1 MRRSK
6 RAEKIEIDK
15 MNIECAREEKKRNQ
29 QKLTEKKKI
38 FTLVDE
44 NTHDVQIE

>member
-15 MNIECAREEKKRNQ
+15 MNIECARERKKTKPTKTDREKKD
-29 QKLTEKKKI
+29 
-38 FTLVDE
+38 F
-44 NTHDVQIE
+44 HFS